1 MRSLAGQR
9 IPDEAHVST
18 MQLTPEGR
26 KRIQEIAR
34 RNQVSAEAV
43 TTLLEAV
50 VQGNGTMAQF
60 SIAELGGV
68 GQWMRGGMTMIGDMF
83 NHALK
88 AKVDALCRELSDL
101 LNDSP
106 ISEES
111 PSMSQSQSQSQ
122 SSSRAPRDVPAPTA
136 AAVGNTARR
145 SNLFV
150 QGTAAQSK
158 NWWPDELG
166 TPNATGSQN
175 NMRYAYFAGPR
186 RLALDLGGEVSVY
199 DTLDHQIGGVSQQQ
213 SGGSSIKFSSQ
224 HGPIDIASLPQLY
237 PAKAVSEPLPREQ
250 TESKVERRSGSEDVI
265 SSIERL
271 AKLHKSGALTE
282 EEFQTKKRELLAR
295 L

>member
-68 GQWMRGGMTMIGDMF
+68 GQWIRGGMTMIGDMF

-101 LNDSP
+101 LNNSP
-106 ISEES
+106 ISEVS

-136 AAVGNTARR
+136 AAAGNTARR
-145 SNLFV
+145 SDLFV
-150 QGTAAQSK
+150 QGTAPQSK
-158 NWWPDELG
+158 NWWPDGLG

-186 RLALDLGGEVSVY
+186 RLVLDLGGEVSVY
-199 DTLDHQIGGVSQQQ
+199 DTLNHQIGGVSQQQ